1 MNYYE
6 MVDKYG
12 TSGAE
17 RICTLADNFMN
28 TVRMKHETAIRWGIA
43 QYEASQELPDR
54 LFDCL
59 TRMSTAEAAE
69 STKQTQEEA

>member
-17 RICTLADNFMN
+17 RICTLAEQFTNQ
-28 TVRMKHETAIRWGIA
+28 VRVKMATAIAWAIA
-43 QYEASQELPDR
+43 QYEQ
-54 LFDCL
+54 
-59 TRMSTAEAAE
+59 M
-69 STKQTQEEA
+69 EERA